1 MSFIFCSIAYSQ
13 DVLSVDEMN
22 SIYRKDHHVNK
33 KVNKYSPLRQ
43 AGCYVVKKNL
53 ERNRYERKN

>member
-1 MSFIFCSIAYSQ
+1 MKKSIIIIMSFIFCSTAHSQ

-43 AGCYVVKKNL
+43 ADVMWS
-53 ERNRYERKN
+53 R

>member
-33 KVNKYSPLRQ
+33 KVNKYAPLDKLMLCGQ
-43 AGCYVVKKNL
+43 EKFGEK
-53 ERNRYERKN
+53 